1 MEDEHVNY
9 GKEHLK
15 YLVKTLS
22 RTNRKDY
29 ENYVINAIYQRVNN
43 LKLIPVTQQYVRAK
57 EKYYLIDLYFPQI
70 NLGIEINESYH
81 TKQIKK
87 DQIRLEKIYSS
98 IESKDFQLES
108 IKIDTLKNTEEQITR
123 IVELIKKRIFK
134 KNLDTET
141 YEQKLKKIKAKK
153 IIRSEDSFI
162 FNKINDIAFIF
173 GKNYKGMQRAYFQ
186 ITEESDFIWCPTLSY
201 EINGKII
208 GNKMWSNMLSNDWN
222 QIIETSKI
230 KNNKAK
236 FKNLKKES
244 LFNLNRVVFVKTK
257 TNLGQVGYRFIGVFR
272 LISDFK
278 KRNKSVTFLRVDS
291 IKKF

>member
-1 MEDEHVNY
+1 MTKDNDY
-9 GKEHLK
+9 LK

-22 RTNRKDY
+22 KTNRKDY

-81 TKQIKK
+81 YKQIKK

-98 IESKDFQLES
+98 IDLKDFKLES
-108 IKIDTLKNTEEQITR
+108 IKIDTLENTEEEIKR
-123 IVELIKKRIFK
+123 IVKLIKKRIFK
-134 KNLDTET
+134 YKLEIET
-141 YEQKLKKIKAKK
+141 YEQKLKKIKTKK
-153 IIRSEDSFI
+153 IIRSKDSF
-162 FNKINDIAFIF
+162 FFKKINDIAFIF

-201 EINGKII
+201 EVNGKIF
-208 GNKMWSNMLSNDWN
+208 GNKKWNNLLSKDWN

-230 KNNKAK
+230 KNDTVK
-236 FKNLKKES
+236 FKNLKKEIM
-244 LFNLNRVVFVKTK
+244 LNLNRIVFVKTK
-257 TNLGQVGYRFIGVFR
+257 NNLGQVGYRFIGVFR
-272 LISDFK
+272 LISDYN
-278 KRNKSVTFLRVDS
+278 KRNKSVSFLRVGT

>member
-1 MEDEHVNY
+1 MTKDNDY
-9 GKEHLK
+9 LK

-22 RTNRKDY
+22 KTNRKDY

-81 TKQIKK
+81 YKQIKK

-98 IESKDFQLES
+98 LDLKDFILES
-108 IKIDTLKNTEEQITR
+108 IKIDTLENTEEEIKR
-123 IVELIKKRIFK
+123 IVKLIKKRISK
-134 KNLDTET
+134 YKLEIET
-141 YEQKLKKIKAKK
+141 YEQKLKKIKTNK
-153 IIRSEDSFI
+153 IIRSKDSF
-162 FNKINDIAFIF
+162 FFKKINDIAFIF

-186 ITEESDFIWCPTLSY
+186 ITEESDFIWCPTLNY
-201 EINGKII
+201 EVNGKII
-208 GNKMWSNMLSNDWN
+208 GNKKWNNVLSKDWN

-230 KNNKAK
+230 KNNTVK
-236 FKNLKKES
+236 FKNLKKEIM
-244 LFNLNRVVFVKTK
+244 LNLNRIVFVKTK
-257 TNLGQVGYRFIGVFR
+257 NNLGQVGYRFIGVFR
-272 LISDFK
+272 LISDYN
-278 KRNKSVTFLRVDS
+278 KRDKSVSFLRVDT

>member
-1 MEDEHVNY
+1 MTKDNDY
-9 GKEHLK
+9 LK

-22 RTNRKDY
+22 KTNRKDY

-81 TKQIKK
+81 YKQIKK

-98 IESKDFQLES
+98 IDLKDFKLES
-108 IKIDTLKNTEEQITR
+108 IKIDTLENTEEEIKR
-123 IVELIKKRIFK
+123 IVKLIKKRILK
-134 KNLDTET
+134 YKLEIET
-141 YEQKLKKIKAKK
+141 YEQKLKKIKTKK
-153 IIRSEDSFI
+153 IIRSKDSF
-162 FNKINDIAFIF
+162 FFKKINDIAFIF

-201 EINGKII
+201 EVNGKIF
-208 GNKMWSNMLSNDWN
+208 GNKKWNNLLSKDWN

-230 KNNKAK
+230 KNNTVK
-236 FKNLKKES
+236 FKNLKKEIM
-244 LFNLNRVVFVKTK
+244 LNLNRIVFVKTK
-257 TNLGQVGYRFIGVFR
+257 NNLGQVGYRFIGVFR
-272 LISDFK
+272 LISDYN
-278 KRNKSVTFLRVDS
+278 KRNKSVSFLRVGT

>member
-1 MEDEHVNY
+1 MTKDNDY
-9 GKEHLK
+9 LK

-22 RTNRKDY
+22 KTNRKDY

-81 TKQIKK
+81 YKQIKK

-98 IESKDFQLES
+98 IDLKDFKLES
-108 IKIDTLKNTEEQITR
+108 IKIDTLENTEEEIKR
-123 IVELIKKRIFK
+123 IVKLIKKRIFK
-134 KNLDTET
+134 YKLEIET
-141 YEQKLKKIKAKK
+141 YEQKLKKIKTKK
-153 IIRSEDSFI
+153 IIRSKDSF
-162 FNKINDIAFIF
+162 FFKKINDIAFIF

-201 EINGKII
+201 EVNGKIF
-208 GNKMWSNMLSNDWN
+208 GNKKWNNLLSKDWN

-230 KNNKAK
+230 KNNTVK
-236 FKNLKKES
+236 FKNLKKEIM
-244 LFNLNRVVFVKTK
+244 LNLNRIVFVKTK
-257 TNLGQVGYRFIGVFR
+257 NNLGQVGYRFIGVFR
-272 LISDFK
+272 LISDYN
-278 KRNKSVTFLRVDS
+278 KRNKSVSFLRVGT